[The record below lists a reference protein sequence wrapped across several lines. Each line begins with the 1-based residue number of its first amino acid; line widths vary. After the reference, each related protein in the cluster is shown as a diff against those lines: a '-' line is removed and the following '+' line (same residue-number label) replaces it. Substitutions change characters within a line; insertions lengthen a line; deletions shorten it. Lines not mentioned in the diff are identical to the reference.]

1 MGRGIVKFLNLGYL
15 AACAVSIWAICTKP
29 IISTTVNLD
38 MTPEKLGEVLQPL
51 FVNATGSE
59 SSSESSSESRA
70 FITRDA
76 TEKSILDY
84 VTVERIADSFRSD
97 DPKKNGLHLSI
108 PISVAAKYAFDLKN
122 LNVIN
127 EVVVANIDTVLNQ
140 TCETLSTP
148 LTTFVFS
155 ITKEFALDALE
166 TSINEQIK
174 NAVGDESSP
183 ITPEE
188 VEDIYNNVYEAL
200 STNEGS
206 IPLTDLT
213 DVIINGKDGEGT
225 SALSILNK
233 FTRYNYEE
241 CNPQPTEEEFAANP
255 GKYFLKD
262 PGTNNYEVAETYDST
277 ATYYTYKYVLCDPQ
291 PTEEKFT
298 ANPGKFYTLDPV
310 TNEFVLA
317 ETYSSEAEYWRND
330 KPYTQEDLDRIDI
343 ETQMEEALKAVP
355 GLVDN
360 ETKKADGLDE
370 ETFNATLKSEK
381 YYISSDG
388 KYVKA
393 AYDEGSKQLFIE
405 TSEGYQ
411 QLESTPDDF
420 EATLA
425 STKYYIMVDGELQK
439 ATHYD
444 PNVEYYTSEA
454 TIKDIDSALV
464 ALINQYLLQK
474 DPNSSESGENEESRA
489 IKRESTGPL
498 TNTKSKEELN
508 AALKEFA
515 YKYIPLDKIASVN
528 DAAGKYVPIALLA
541 IVILVAFP
549 WALLALV
556 TLIRTLRR
564 DKVWTKPWIV
574 IVLAFPQ
581 LILGLVLTYG
591 LKHGLPIAA
600 RFVEIL
606 QKVLDA
612 GVSANISTLCLIP
625 SFVYLGVLVYSFI
638 YMFFAHG
645 PKVQYKLRRRYRRDR
660 YYY

>member
-1 MGRGIVKFLNLGYL
+1 MGKGIIRFLNLGYL
-15 AACAVSIWAICTKP
+15 AACAVSIWAVCTKP
-29 IISTTVNLD
+29 IIRTTVNLD

-51 FVNATGSE
+51 FVNATGS
-59 SSSESSSESRA
+59 STDSESRA

-84 VTVERIADSFRSD
+84 ITAERIADSFRSE
-97 DPKKNGLHLSI
+97 DPKKNGLHLSV
-108 PISVAAKYAFDLKN
+108 PISIAAKYAFDLKN

-155 ITKEFALDALE
+155 ITKEFAIDALE

-174 NAVGDESSP
+174 NAVGDDSSP

-233 FTRYNYEE
+233 FTRYVYEE
-241 CNPQPTEEEFAANP
+241 CNPQPTEEDFNANP
-255 GKYFLKD
+255 GKYFIKD
-262 PGTNNYEVAETYDST
+262 TVSDKYVVAETYEST
-277 ATYYTYKYVLCDPQ
+277 ATYYVYSYVECDPQ
-291 PTEEKFT
+291 PTEEEFN
-298 ANPGKFYTLDPV
+298 ANPGKFYTYDSA
-310 TNEFVLA
+310 TEEFVLA
-317 ETYSSEAEYWRND
+317 ETYSSEATYYRND

-343 ETQMEEALKAVP
+343 ETQMEEALKSVP

-360 ETKKADGLDE
+360 ETKKAEGLDE
-370 ETFNATLKSEK
+370 ETFNATLKSNK

-393 AYDEGSKQLFIE
+393 AYNEASMQLFIE

-411 QLESTPDDF
+411 PVESIPEDFNDTLE
-420 EATLA
+420 

-454 TIKDIDSALV
+454 TVKDIDSALV

-474 DPNSSESGENEESRA
+474 DPNSSQNGESEESRA

-515 YKYIPLDKIASVN
+515 YKYIPLDKISSVN
-528 DAAGKYVPIALLA
+528 DSAGKYVPIALLA
-541 IVILVAFP
+541 IVGLVAFP
-549 WALLALV
+549 WVLLALV

-581 LILGLVLTYG
+581 LIFGLVLTYG
-591 LKHGLPIAA
+591 LKYGLPYAA
-600 RFVEIL
+600 KFVEIL

-625 SFVYLGVLVYSFI
+625 SFVYLGVIAYSI
-638 YMFFAHG
+638 VYMFFAHG
-645 PKVQYKLRRRYRRDR
+645 AKVQYKLRRRHRRER
-660 YYY
+660 YDY

>member
-1 MGRGIVKFLNLGYL
+1 MGKGIVRILNLGYL
-15 AACAVSIWAICTKP
+15 AACAVSIWAVCTKP

-51 FVNATGSE
+51 FVNATGSGTD
-59 SSSESSSESRA
+59 SESRA
-70 FITRDA
+70 FTTRDA

-84 VTVERIADSFRSD
+84 ITAERIADSFRSD
-97 DPKKNGLHLSI
+97 DPEKNGLHLSI
-108 PISVAAKYAFDLKN
+108 PITIAAKYAFDLKN

-127 EVVVANIDTVLNQ
+127 EVVVANIDVVLNQ
-140 TCETLSTP
+140 ACETLSTP
-148 LTTFVFS
+148 LTNFVFS

-174 NAVGDESSP
+174 NAIGEDSP
-183 ITPEE
+183 ISSQE

-206 IPLTDLT
+206 IPLSDLT

-233 FTRYNYEE
+233 FTRYDYEK
-241 CNPQPTEEEFAANP
+241 CDPQPTEEEFNANP
-255 GKYFLKD
+255 GKYFIKD
-262 PGTNNYEVAETYDST
+262 TTNDKYVVAETYQST
-277 ATYYTYKYVLCDPQ
+277 ATYYVYRYVECDPQ
-291 PTEEKFT
+291 PTEEEFN
-298 ANPGKFYTLDPV
+298 ANPGKFYTYDS
-310 TNEFVLA
+310 EKEDFVLA
-317 ETYSSEAEYWRND
+317 ETYSSEATYYRND

-343 ETQMEEALKAVP
+343 ESQMEEALKEVP

-360 ETKKADGLDE
+360 EIKEAKDLDE
-370 ETFNATLKSEK
+370 ETFNATLKSDK
-381 YYISSDG
+381 YYISNDG

-393 AYDEGSKQLFIE
+393 AYNEASKELFIE
-405 TSEGYQ
+405 TSEGYEPV
-411 QLESTPDDF
+411 ESNPEDF
-420 EATLA
+420 NDTLA
-425 STKYYIMVDGELQK
+425 STKYYILVDGELEK
-439 ATHYD
+439 ATSYD
-444 PNVEYYTSEA
+444 PDVQYYTNEA

-474 DPNSSESGENEESRA
+474 DPNSSENGESEESRA
-489 IKRESTGPL
+489 IKRENTGPL
-498 TNTKSKEELN
+498 TNAKSKEELN

-541 IVILVAFP
+541 LVALVAFP

-574 IVLAFPQ
+574 IVFAFPQ
-581 LILGLVLTYG
+581 LIFGLVLTYG
-591 LKHGLPIAA
+591 LQYGLPIAGKY
-600 RFVEIL
+600 VEII
-606 QKVLDA
+606 QQILDT
-612 GVSANISTLCLIP
+612 GVSANLKTLCLIP
-625 SFVYLGVLVYSFI
+625 SFVYLGVIIYSFVYI
-638 YMFFAHG
+638 FFAHNA
-645 PKVQYKLRRRYRRDR
+645 KVQYKLERRARRGRY
-660 YYY
+660 